1 MKKTFTTIALLAVL
15 GTMAV
20 SCQKENIIDETFV
33 TTEKSTVYIVSYTI
47 DGVAHQVTLTG
58 DDAWHDFLHHM
69 LALAEEGHAV
79 SFRNESAAS
88 RDAAHKETVTYTT
101 TSHDDACS
109 WADKMANNGY
119 TVTVLYN
126 EDEGV
131 YICVATK

>member
-33 TTEKSTVYIVSYTI
+33 TTEKSTVYIVSYSI
-47 DGVAHQVTLTG
+47 DGVAHQVTLAG
-58 DDAWHDFLHHM
+58 DDAWHDFLHRM

-88 RDAAHKETVTYTT
+88 RVASHKETVTTSSQTDAYTW
-101 TSHDDACS
+101 SE
-109 WADKMANNGY
+109 KMANNGY
-119 TVTVLYN
+119 TVTILYN